1 MRSEHFIKGF
11 LNVRLYG
18 PANERKM
25 EISSYDSNNQLKWLQ
40 ESETDSTHLCKNSEL
55 YIYQPSIMMAN

>member
-11 LNVRLYG
+11 LDVRLYR

-25 EISSYDSNNQLKWLQ
+25 EINSYDSNNQLKWLQ
-40 ESETDSTHLCKNSEL
+40 VAERE
-55 YIYQPSIMMAN
+55 